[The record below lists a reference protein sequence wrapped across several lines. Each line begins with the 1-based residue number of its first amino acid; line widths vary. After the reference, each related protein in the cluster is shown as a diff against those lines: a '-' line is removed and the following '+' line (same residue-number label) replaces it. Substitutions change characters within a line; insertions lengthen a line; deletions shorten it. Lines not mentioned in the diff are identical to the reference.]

1 MSATAAT
8 SPEIIEGVFRVVAT
22 TDAQPARKSPN
33 RQRQVIRTVFW
44 NTAMLVA
51 VVALPM
57 VF

>member
-1 MSATAAT
+1 MHSAAANPT
-8 SPEIIEGVFRVVAT
+8 VIEGVFRVVAT
-22 TDAQPARKSPN
+22 TDAPPARKSPN
-33 RQRQVIRTVFW
+33 RERKVARMVFW

>member
-1 MSATAAT
+1 MSATAAA

-22 TDAQPARKSPN
+22 TDASPARKSPN
-33 RQRQVIRTVFW
+33 RQRQVARIVFW